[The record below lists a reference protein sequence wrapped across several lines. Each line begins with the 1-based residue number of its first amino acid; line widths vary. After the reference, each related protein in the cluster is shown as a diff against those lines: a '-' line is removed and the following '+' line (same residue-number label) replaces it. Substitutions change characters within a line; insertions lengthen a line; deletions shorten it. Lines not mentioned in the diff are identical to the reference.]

1 MHTNIIKRLTG
12 AVLVAAFVVGC
23 SDGGPE
29 ATGDVDITM
38 QQTDAVLAQVVGG
51 WSASIVSAGASAA
64 MIEPDTVETLTIRVT
79 AIQFL
84 PQGGDEEEDGSWVT
98 LDLNEPVLLDLMA
111 LPTEGE
117 SPLVIASG
125 EVEVGTYANVRLF
138 TDSASIR
145 FKGPIELGA
154 AASFEAGVDHL
165 VEIPSGTQTG
175 INTNLTFTVEADA
188 EGNLNDVSLLF
199 SSGSTF
205 QNVSA
210 TGTGR
215 VMLTPVIHER
225 GEGGA

>member
-1 MHTNIIKRLTG
+1 MRNNIIKRLAGT
-12 AVLVAAFVVGC
+12 VLVATFAVAC

-38 QQTDAVLAQVVGG
+38 QQTDAILAQVVGG

-64 MIEPDTVETLTIRVT
+64 MVDPDTVETLAIRVT
-79 AIQFL
+79 TIQLL
-84 PQGGDEEEDGSWVT
+84 PQGRDEEEDGSWVT
-98 LDLNEPVLLDLMA
+98 LDLDERVLLDLMA

-145 FKGPIELGA
+145 FKGPIELGVA
-154 AASFEAGVDHL
+154 ATFEAGEDYL

-175 INTNLTFTVEADA
+175 IKTNLTFTVEA
-188 EGNLNDVSLLF
+188 EGDLNDVSLLF

-205 QNVSA
+205 QNVTA

-215 VMLTPVIHER
+215 VMLTPIIHER